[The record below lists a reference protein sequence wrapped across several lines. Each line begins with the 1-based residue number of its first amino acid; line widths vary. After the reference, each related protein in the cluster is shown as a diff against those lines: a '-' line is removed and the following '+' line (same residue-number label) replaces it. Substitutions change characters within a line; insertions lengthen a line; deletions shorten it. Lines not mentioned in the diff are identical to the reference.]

1 MKKETRW
8 KSLTGGLVSQPQVPS
23 WLGSR
28 SPQISKPH
36 IHPATGD
43 WLAAQWEESTMGK
56 ATFKCRSTVTTV
68 NQGCPWQASIPLPNS
83 GTRYGVWGGL
93 GWLLHVATTGGGRLG
108 SWCRSPLCIRE
119 NLMRRHCVGGSLV
132 TTVLPCPMAAVVKD
146 SFLEEWWEFTN
157 GVLGQGQPHFVDV
170 KGRCLGLEH
179 HTEKLPEVFL

>member
-8 KSLTGGLVSQPQVPS
+8 KSLKGGLVSHPQWEVVPS

-43 WLAAQWEESTMGK
+43 WLAAQWEESTTEK
-56 ATFKCRSTVTTV
+56 ATVKCSDSCHS
-68 NQGCPWQASIPLPNS
+68 GLPWQASIPLPNS
-83 GTRYGVWGGL
+83 GTGDGVWGGL
-93 GWLLHVATTGGGRLG
+93 GWLLHAATAGGGRLG
-108 SWCRSPLCIRE
+108 SWCRGPLCIRD
-119 NLMRRHCVGGSLV
+119 NCMRRHCVGGSLV
-132 TTVLPCPMAAVVKD
+132 ATALPCPMAAVVKD
-146 SFLEEWWEFTN
+146 SFLEERWEFTN

-170 KGRCLGLEH
+170 KGRCLRLEH